1 MALTKKQREIILK
14 NLGFIDGLGWV
25 FVMDEKYQSIA
36 EALDA
41 VCGDLRKLLD
51 EDGGSEG

>member
-1 MALTKKQREIILK
+1 MALTKKQRELILK
-14 NLGFIDGLGWV
+14 NLGFLDGLGWV
-25 FVMDEKYQSIA
+25 FVMDEKYNSIA

-51 EDGGSEG
+51 DEEE

>member
-1 MALTKKQREIILK
+1 MALTEKQREIILK
-14 NLGFIDGLGWV
+14 NLGFLDGLGV
-25 FVMDEKYQSIA
+25 MFVLDEKYMTVA

-51 EDGGSEG
+51 EDGGAE